1 MMLVG
6 KTVNPNY
13 EQGMQQQN
21 EETKD
26 TLIIN
31 ELPRY
36 LSEVRAFYELNPTEF
51 NGGIKP
57 SGKLKRVQA
66 RYLEGLF

>member
-6 KTVNPNY
+6 KQPNANY
-13 EQGMQQQN
+13 EQGMHSQT

-51 NGGIKP
+51 NGGAKP
-57 SGKLKRVQA
+57 SKLKGV
-66 RYLEGLF
+66 